1 MLLIAEVKT
10 ASPFGFRSTRTWSEL
25 FSIAEKHGDWVAIHT
40 DPRWGGSFELLATA
54 RKLTDKPILAKGV
67 HASDEDIDR
76 AIECGANWVLAV
88 GRVPSVHAGKCI
100 IEPNTLDDLRRLPAH
115 ARVVWNGRDLKTGGR
130 RPETFWQARQAF
142 DGWLCKASF
151 IHTLKDVDHNADAI
165 LVGEKLPE
173 FTARF

>member
-25 FSIAEKHGDWVAIHT
+25 LQIADRHGDWVAIHT
-40 DPRWGGSFELLATA
+40 DTRWGGSFELLAAA
-54 RKLTDKPILAKGV
+54 RKLTQKPILAKGI
-67 HASDEDIDR
+67 HATDLEVER
-76 AIECGANWVLAV
+76 AIAAGANWVLAV
-88 GRVPSVHAGKCI
+88 GRVPSVHTAKCI
-100 IEPNTLDDLRRLPAH
+100 IEPQSLAELSKLPEH
-115 ARVVWNGRDLKTGGR
+115 TRVVWNDRDLKTGGR
-130 RPETFWQARQAF
+130 KKETFWQARQMF
-142 DGWLCKASF
+142 GGWLCKASF